1 MRYGGS
7 SYVSLVANNLGNA
20 PATSSTD
27 WGLLAEAGAL
37 GATGAAGPQGPQGAT
52 GATGTQGPAGPNGA
66 TGATGAE
73 GPAGALGPAGPT
85 GPAGLVWQSAWSGT
99 TTYNLNAAVSYS
111 GASYV
116 SLIANNKGNE
126 PNTSPTDWSLLAQA
140 GAQGATGPAGAQGTQ
155 GPAGTTG
162 ATGAQGAAGPLGPT
176 GATGAEGPA
185 GALGPA
191 GPTGPAGLVWQSAW
205 SGTTTYN
212 LNAAVSYSGASYVSL
227 IANNKGNEPNTSPTD
242 WSLLAQAG
250 AQGAT
255 GATGT
260 QGPAGPLGP
269 AGASGAQGP
278 AGPTGP
284 RGLLWLGAWSA
295 TTTYTPTE
303 AVEYGGSSYISLVAN
318 NLGNEPDKSPNDWS
332 LAAQAGAQGATGP
345 AGAQGTQGPAGTT
358 GATGAQGA
366 AGPLGPTG
374 ATGPQGLAGPTG
386 PAGMVWR
393 SGWKSSVS
401 YDAND
406 AVVWNGSSYICLS
419 ANQDQQPDISPGF
432 WSMLAQMGEAG
443 AAGPQGIQGPT
454 GAAGPQ
460 GPGGATGTTGA
471 TGSAGPAGA
480 TGATG
485 PPGTQGPQGVA
496 GATGATGPQGLI
508 WQGVWN
514 KSATYALSAAVS
526 YNGSTYIS
534 LVANNTNN
542 EPDNAPAAWSLVASA
557 GATGSQG
564 PAGATGAT
572 GATGSQGPAG
582 ATGPAGTTGST
593 GAIGAQG
600 PAGPVGPAGPP
611 VILSGFC
618 GISTI
623 LSPGTVTGVL
633 LQLGSE
639 DVSQPGCFN
648 GYTPATVVG
657 LPIPS
662 AGALKNLTVASN
674 ALVGSYPP
682 ILVSVYVNG
691 VLTSIGCTI
700 NSSNTCADDTD
711 SATVNA
717 GDTVAVQLSAS
728 SVPAGNLSVHVSL
741 EKQ

>member
-1 MRYGGS
+1 
-7 SYVSLVANNLGNA
+7 
-20 PATSSTD
+20 
-27 WGLLAEAGAL
+27 
-37 GATGAAGPQGPQGAT
+37 
-52 GATGTQGPAGPNGA
+52 
-66 TGATGAE
+66 
-73 GPAGALGPAGPT
+73 
-85 GPAGLVWQSAWSGT
+85 
-99 TTYNLNAAVSYS
+99 
-111 GASYV
+111 
-116 SLIANNKGNE
+116 
-126 PNTSPTDWSLLAQA
+126 
-140 GAQGATGPAGAQGTQ
+140 
-155 GPAGTTG
+155 
-162 ATGAQGAAGPLGPT
+162 
-176 GATGAEGPA
+176 
-185 GALGPA
+185 
-191 GPTGPAGLVWQSAW
+191 
-205 SGTTTYN
+205 
-212 LNAAVSYSGASYVSL
+212 
-227 IANNKGNEPNTSPTD
+227 
-242 WSLLAQAG
+242 
-250 AQGAT
+250 
-255 GATGT
+255 
-260 QGPAGPLGP
+260 
-269 AGASGAQGP
+269 
-278 AGPTGP
+278 
-284 RGLLWLGAWSA
+284 
-295 TTTYTPTE
+295 
-303 AVEYGGSSYISLVAN
+303 
-318 NLGNEPDKSPNDWS
+318 
-332 LAAQAGAQGATGP
+332 
-345 AGAQGTQGPAGTT
+345 
-358 GATGAQGA
+358 
-366 AGPLGPTG
+366 
-374 ATGPQGLAGPTG
+374 
-386 PAGMVWR
+386 
-393 SGWKSSVS
+393 
-401 YDAND
+401 
-406 AVVWNGSSYICLS
+406 
-419 ANQDQQPDISPGF
+419 
-432 WSMLAQMGEAG
+432 
-443 AAGPQGIQGPT
+443 
-454 GAAGPQ
+454 
-460 GPGGATGTTGA
+460 
-471 TGSAGPAGA
+471 
-480 TGATG
+480 
-485 PPGTQGPQGVA
+485 VA

-564 PAGATGAT
+564 PAGATGTT